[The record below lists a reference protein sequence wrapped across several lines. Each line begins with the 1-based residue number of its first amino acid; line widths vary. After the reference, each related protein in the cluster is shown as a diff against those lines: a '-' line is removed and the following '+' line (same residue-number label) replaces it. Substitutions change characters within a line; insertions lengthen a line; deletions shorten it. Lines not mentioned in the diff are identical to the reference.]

1 MFGKCDAFID
11 LEYKNQTKKS
21 VVVKNSLDPD
31 WKPEEI
37 FEFDLSKGELV
48 DLKVT
53 LKDWNRFTA
62 VKTLGTTVLPAA
74 RLQRVMD
81 GEPEPRLGSEF
92 FVTGVDG
99 EPLKGQDGEQTFLV
113 LKLAPREGFPRA
125 RTGSADVAQT
135 MQIVKD
141 AAVLGA
147 PEVGATNLFNTPNKA
162 QHTHVDAGPAFH
174 FMCDIDD
181 QTPPVSNSSSRQH
194 TPILNSSLDP
204 NSYQTVIQTNGR
216 ETSRRMLVQD
226 RRDDFWSK
234 NHQSSGLTPRS
245 SPSLLYSSQPH
256 SLHAD
261 SPRYILN
268 TYTGA
273 PRLAR
278 ITLAD
283 RGITATSD
291 FYMRDES
298 GPQTIGTEVGQDAT
312 VQLYSTASSTS
323 IAVNRRSTVTREREL
338 KGAGRV
344 LQDYRYH
351 SSKGRLERNDK
362 ELKGRSSEQVK
373 MIHDGTDWQAVR
385 DSSTGKIFF
394 VNHVTKQRSWV
405 GPRSSVSTS
414 HQTARTSSSQNL
426 YSSAPSSQLQHGS
439 SWSEQPLSNVKTTPY
454 NQENI
459 LYTTDPGGSQRQMH
473 SCPSLSP
480 SSSTSRRSGWTPYVA
495 SSNSGRSIENASY
508 VDYAGPS
515 IYSSQRASYSSVGSL
530 VGRRIPEEPDGS
542 YGYQRSE
549 RYF

>member
-11 LEYKNQTKKS
+11 LEYKNQTKTS

-53 LKDWNRFTA
+53 LKDWNRLTA

-74 RLQRVMD
+74 RLRRVLD

-125 RTGSADVAQT
+125 RTSSADVAQT

-147 PEVGATNLFNTPNKA
+147 PEVGATNLFNTPSKT
-162 QHTHVDAGPAFH
+162 QHSLENTPGPPFH

-181 QTPPVSNSSSRQH
+181 HTPPVSNSSSRQH
-194 TPILNSSLDP
+194 TPNLKSSLDP
-204 NSYQTVIQTNGR
+204 KSYQTVIQTNGR
-216 ETSRRMLVQD
+216 EASRRMLVQD
-226 RRDDFWSK
+226 RRDDFWDALPR
-234 NHQSSGLTPRS
+234 SSSLTPRS

-261 SPRYILN
+261 SPRYISN

-312 VQLYSTASSTS
+312 VQLYSTASS
-323 IAVNRRSTVTREREL
+323 AVNRRSAVTREREL

-362 ELKGRSSEQVK
+362 ELKGQSSEQFK
-373 MIHDGTDWQAVR
+373 MIQDGTEWQAVR
-385 DSSTGKIFF
+385 DPSTGKIFF

-405 GPRSSVSTS
+405 DPRSSVSTS
-414 HQTARTSSSQNL
+414 YQTARTSSSQNL
-426 YSSAPSSQLQHGS
+426 YSSAPSSRLQPGS
-439 SWSEQPLSNVKTTPY
+439 GWSEQPLSNVKTTSY

-459 LYTTDPGGSQRQMH
+459 LYTTDPGVSQRQMH
-473 SCPSLSP
+473 SYPSLPP

-495 SSNSGRSIENASY
+495 SSNSARSVENASY
-508 VDYAGPS
+508 VEYAGPS
-515 IYSSQRASYSSVGSL
+515 IYSSQPASYSSAGSL
-530 VGRRIPEEPDGS
+530 IGRRIPEEPV
-542 YGYQRSE
+542 GYYWPE